1 MSNGL
6 FQRAIMQSGVTLS
19 PGWHLITQDEA
30 SSWGYAFAKN
40 LDCQWCSEEAL
51 VECLQNKSTTEIAYG
66 EIGGTKWM
74 PTIESTFLPKT
85 PLEILESG
93 DFNKEVQ
100 IIIGSNADDGLLNLW
115 EIIKDPTLLD
125 DCRANFDVCLPMSLF
140 YLNDWEITKEDIDEA
155 RK

>member
-19 PGWHLITQDEA
+19 PGWHSISQEEA

-51 VECLQNKSTTEIAYG
+51 VECLQNKSAIEVAN
-66 EIGGTKWM
+66 GGIEGTRFM
-74 PTIESTFLPKT
+74 PTIDGTFLPKT
-85 PLEILESG
+85 PLEILEAG

-100 IIIGSNADDGLLNLW
+100 VIIGSNADDGLLYLW
-115 EIIKDPTLLD
+115 PQIKDPTLFD
-125 DCRANFDVCLPMSLF
+125 DCRANFDFCGPSGLY
-140 YLNDWEITKEDIDEA
+140 YLQDYEITEKDIYNA